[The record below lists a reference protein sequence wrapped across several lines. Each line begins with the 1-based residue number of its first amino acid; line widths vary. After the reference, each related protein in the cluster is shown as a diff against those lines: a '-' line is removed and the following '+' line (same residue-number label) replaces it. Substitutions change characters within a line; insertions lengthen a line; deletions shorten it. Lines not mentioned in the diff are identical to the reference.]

1 MATSAIIFDVDGTL
15 VDDNEAHVEAWHQAF
30 TAHGFNVPRE
40 RIAPEVGKGGDQLVP
55 SILGEEDNRQKGKA
69 VRESHDQIF
78 MEMARRRTFRLFD
91 GTQALLIACQR
102 RGLRV
107 AVATSSKREFLQAT
121 LDSAGLALAPFA
133 DTVVTADD
141 ADRSKPAPDLVLA
154 TLDKLAVPAGRC
166 VMVGDTPHDAAAC
179 RKAGVRFVGVT
190 CGGNSE
196 RTLREAGAAAVY
208 RDPADLLAHLDQVVA
223 G

>member
-1 MATSAIIFDVDGTL
+1 MNVAAIIFDIDGTL
-15 VDDNEAHVEAWHQAF
+15 VDTNEAHVEAWHQAF
-30 TAHGFNVPRE
+30 AAHGFNVPRE

-55 SILGEEDNRQKGKA
+55 SVIGADEDRKHGQA
-69 VRESHDQIF
+69 VRESHDRIF
-78 MEMARRRTFRLFD
+78 MEMAKRRNFRVFD
-91 GTQALLIACQR
+91 GAQALLIACHG

-107 AVATSSKREFLQAT
+107 AVATSSKQHFLRAT
-121 LDSAGLALAPFA
+121 LDSSGLTLEPFV

-154 TLDKLAVPAGRC
+154 TLDKFGLPADRC

-179 RKAGVRFVGVT
+179 RKAGVRFVGLT

-196 RTLREAGAAAVY
+196 RALREAGAVAVY
-208 RDPADLLAHLDQVVA
+208 RDPADLIAHLNEA
-223 G
+223 LSR